1 MEAWLRQET
10 DRARNSTTAAVE
22 TRPAAKETGEA
33 SREAGL
39 RELRDQLAKIQE
51 SLKKQASGAGT
62 VDMAHAVTDLVSQNS
77 KLMAQMMAGG
87 SKGGTKRKKDEDWKS
102 EEKVLFQA
110 NVEIKDDSHEQLCW
124 EVRNVLRNPNATP
137 DKWWGK
143 EVLNKTSPMLGSYL
157 VTEHLM
163 EGRIA
168 ESAACKI
175 FDRTE
180 APELKHFLTK
190 NSGHLGPVRQK
201 YKTEVGIFME
211 RRT

>member
-10 DRARNSTTAAVE
+10 DRARNSTTAAME

-110 NVEIKDDSHEQLCW
+110 NV
-124 EVRNVLRNPNATP
+124 
-137 DKWWGK
+137 
-143 EVLNKTSPMLGSYL
+143 
-157 VTEHLM
+157 
-163 EGRIA
+163 
-168 ESAACKI
+168 
-175 FDRTE
+175 
-180 APELKHFLTK
+180 
-190 NSGHLGPVRQK
+190 
-201 YKTEVGIFME
+201 
-211 RRT
+211 